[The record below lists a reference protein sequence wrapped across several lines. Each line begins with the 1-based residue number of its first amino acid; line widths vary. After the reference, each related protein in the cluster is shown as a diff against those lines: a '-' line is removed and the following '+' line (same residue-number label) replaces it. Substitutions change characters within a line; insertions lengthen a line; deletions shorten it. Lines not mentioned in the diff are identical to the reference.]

1 MYRTILVSD
10 VNNERLN
17 RLLEKVG
24 MVLSPLSQD
33 GCLDELQSAG
43 ADFVIVVQDADGR
56 GVEFALKCSALSDA
70 TVVFVT
76 RFRLPDA
83 LVGKL
88 VSGGVCVLSAPDA
101 GRAEEFFT
109 QLVSLRA
116 TYNALRSENER
127 LRRKVREAQAVGRAK
142 CLLVER
148 RNMTEQSA
156 HRFIEKTAMDNR
168 LTRYAVANDIITGYE
183 RKDSSTGIS
192 A

>member
-1 MYRTILVSD
+1 MR
-10 VNNERLN
+10 
-17 RLLEKVG
+17 
-24 MVLSPLSQD
+24 
-33 GCLDELQSAG
+33 
-43 ADFVIVVQDADGR
+43 VVCAGR
-56 GVEFALKCSALSDA
+56 GE
-70 TVVFVT
+70 
-76 RFRLPDA
+76 
-83 LVGKL
+83 G
-88 VSGGVCVLSAPDA
+88 GGV
-101 GRAEEFFT
+101 FT

-183 RKDSSTGIS
+183 RKDSSNGIS

>member
-88 VSGGVCVLSAPDA
+88 VSGGVCVLSAPDV
-101 GRAEEFFT
+101 GRAEEFSHSWFP
-109 QLVSLRA
+109 S
-116 TYNALRSENER
+116 
-127 LRRKVREAQAVGRAK
+127 G
-142 CLLVER
+142 
-148 RNMTEQSA
+148 
-156 HRFIEKTAMDNR
+156 R
-168 LTRYAVANDIITGYE
+168 LTTRSAARTNDCAA
-183 RKDSSTGIS
+183 RCARRRRWDARSVCLSKDGT
-192 A
+192 